1 MKNTLMLAGYWGNAL
16 IYGLTYI
23 CDLRSDKPP
32 TFTMYYTEMFSSLV
46 KQSLFTRPYIAQVE

>member
-23 CDLRSDKPP
+23 CDLRSDKPLHSP
-32 TFTMYYTEMFSSLV
+32 CTTQRCFHH
-46 KQSLFTRPYIAQVE
+46 